1 MVEIFAG
8 KFVAFRDMTTLMID
22 AARVGRSDMIQ
33 SILDDN
39 PDIDINAKN
48 FKGESALILA
58 AKSGNIDALKILI
71 NNGGTILEFGISDNK
86 GNTALHHAAKQGNLD
101 ILELLSLKFVS
112 IYHT

>member
-33 SILDDN
+33 SIIDDN

-48 FKGESALILA
+48 FKGESALISA
-58 AKSGNIDALKILI
+58 AKSGNIEALKILMK
-71 NNGGTILEFGISDNK
+71 NDGSCLEYAICDNK
-86 GNTALHHAAKQGNLD
+86 GNTALHHAAKHGHLD
-101 ILELLSLKFVS
+101 ILELLFSKFVS
-112 IYHT
+112 IVT